1 MKCNYIRKMPRFV
14 FTVLLVLVA
23 SGLTV
28 GAEIETIVVQTPPT
42 VGALPLLWIKE
53 YGILADQ
60 VELDIRVSPDHQRGL
75 ALIARND
82 IEILVTGVNVG
93 AKAYN
98 KGIDLHLVNTNIWGI
113 DYLLTGGFTA
123 ESWADL
129 KGKSLSLP
137 LMGGPL
143 DFLARYFLLN
153 NGIDPTQV
161 DFVYT
166 PSNYGA
172 RSFQLGQ
179 VDAIVLPEPMVT
191 ITLNNYEDAVLSF
204 DLQEEWAK
212 LHDGDARIPFVGLFV
227 RGNFGQDKR
236 KLVETLNSYYQQG
249 MEWVKANPTEAA
261 LLAEQY
267 FNQPAAVVE
276 TSFARINLNVYPNHE
291 EQELIARYFSAI
303 IELYPEMIGGKLP
316 DEEFYF

>member
-1 MKCNYIRKMPRFV
+1 MMKCVRKWPELV
-14 FTVLLVLVA
+14 FTVLLVLMA
-23 SGLTV
+23 SGVTV
-28 GAEIETIVVQTPPT
+28 GAEIETMVVQTPPT
-42 VGALPLLWIKE
+42 VGALPLIWIQE
-53 YGILADQ
+53 SGVLAEQ

-75 ALIARND
+75 ALLAGSD
-82 IEILVTGVNVG
+82 IELLVTGVNVG
-93 AKAYN
+93 AKAHN
-98 KGIDLHLVNTNIWGI
+98 KGIDLSLVNTNVWGI
-113 DYLLTGGFTA
+113 DYLLTDGFTA

-143 DFLARYFLLN
+143 DFLARYFLIH
-153 NGIDPTQV
+153 NGVDPAQV
-161 DFVYT
+161 DFIYT
-166 PSNYGA
+166 PSNHGA

-191 ITLNNYEDAVLSF
+191 ITLNSYEDAVLSF

-212 LHDGDARIPFVGLFV
+212 LHDGDDRIPFVGLFV
-227 RGNFGQDKR
+227 RGDFGRDHR
-236 KLVETLNSYYQQG
+236 ELIETLNTHYQQG

-276 TSFARINLNVYPNHE
+276 ASFARIVLNLYPDHE
-291 EQELIARYFSAI
+291 EQALIDRYFTAI
-303 IELYPEMIGGKLP
+303 MELYPEMIGGKLP
-316 DEEFYF
+316 DEQFYF